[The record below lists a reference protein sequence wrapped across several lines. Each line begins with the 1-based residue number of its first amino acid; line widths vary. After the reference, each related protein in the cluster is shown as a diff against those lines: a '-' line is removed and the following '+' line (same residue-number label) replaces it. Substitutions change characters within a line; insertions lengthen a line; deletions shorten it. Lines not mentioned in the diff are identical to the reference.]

1 MEWGKLGGL
10 RKDVLPESSLK
21 TMKRHEPTRE
31 QHMRR
36 PGSLEHSRV
45 EAGEG
50 GLMERRSDTADGQ
63 VQGTRVQL
71 PPPVLERRARKP

>member
-1 MEWGKLGGL
+1 MCEGQAVWSTAG
-10 RKDVLPESSLK
+10 E
-21 TMKRHEPTRE
+21 
-31 QHMRR
+31 
-36 PGSLEHSRV
+36 

-50 GLMERRSDTADGQ
+50 GLMERRADTADGQ